1 MTLHKLGHFH
11 GGLHLDDHKAEST
24 GLPIDK
30 QPPGK
35 ALVLPLRQHIGHD
48 AEPVVKPG
56 DRVGKGQ
63 LIAQPFGHISA
74 AIHAPTSGTV
84 TAIEGRPFPH
94 PSGMPVESIVI
105 AADGEDRWAEGLP
118 APIADYRTLSAPELT
133 HRIRD
138 AGIVGLGGAAFPTDA
153 KLRID
158 KNSITTLIINGAECE
173 PWITCDDLLMREQA
187 TGIVEGIAIL
197 QHILRP
203 MATLIG
209 IEDNK
214 PEAIDAMRQA
224 LATAQLNNTEVVVIP
239 TLYPSGGEKQ
249 LIKILT
255 NKEVPSGGL
264 PLQIGIVCQNVG
276 TTFAIFEAIIKGKP
290 LIERVVTITG
300 DGVRQPRNL
309 LLRIGTPISEAVAAA
324 GGYVDNVAEL
334 LIGGPMMGVAI
345 PTDDVPLIKSSNCVL
360 ASTPAN
366 LRRHHD
372 AHPCIRCGE
381 CAAVCPAQ
389 LLPQQLY
396 WYARAKNHDKAED
409 YHLFDCIE
417 CGCCDYVCPSHIPL
431 VQYYRHAKG
440 EIRHLREEKA
450 KADRAR
456 IRHQLREE
464 RLAREAAER
473 AARLAAKKAALEKK
487 KAAKQTAGDSSDSKK
502 DVIAAAL
509 ARAKARKAAL
519 RKEKSGQSV
528 QQSNESP

>member
-24 GLPIDK
+24 GQPIEPR
-30 QPPGK
+30 PPGQE
-35 ALVLPLRQHIGHD
+35 LVLPLRQHIGHD
-48 AEPVVKPG
+48 AEAVVKPG

-63 LIAQPFGHISA
+63 LIAQPFGDISA

-94 PSGMPVESIVI
+94 PSGLPVESIVI
-105 AADGEDRWAEGLP
+105 AADGEDRWAQGLP
-118 APIADYRTLSAPELT
+118 APVADFRNLSAPELT
-133 HRIRD
+133 QRIRE

-158 KNSITTLIINGAECE
+158 KNSISTLVINGAECE
-173 PWITCDDLLMREQA
+173 PWITCDDMLMREQA
-187 TGIVEGIAIL
+187 SGIVSGIAIL

-203 MATLIG
+203 METLIG

-214 PEAIDAMRQA
+214 PEAIEAMRQA
-224 LATAQLNNTEVVVIP
+224 LATARLDNTEVVVIP

-264 PLQIGIVCQNVG
+264 PLQIGVVCQNVG
-276 TTFAIFEAIIKGKP
+276 TTFAIFEAIVEGKP
-290 LIERVVTITG
+290 LIERVVTVTG
-300 DGVRQPRNL
+300 DGVQQPHNL
-309 LLRIGTPISEAVAAA
+309 RLRIGTPISAAVAAA
-324 GGYVDNVAEL
+324 GGYVEGVAEL
-334 LIGGPMMGVAI
+334 LIGGPMMGVAL
-345 PTDDVPLIKSSNCVL
+345 PSDEVPLIKSANCIL

-366 LRRHHD
+366 LRRHD

-396 WYARAKNHDKAED
+396 WYARAQDFDKAED

-440 EIRHLREEKA
+440 EIRHLRKEKE

-464 RLAREAAER
+464 RLAREKAER

-487 KAAKQTAGDSSDSKK
+487 KAAKQDAGDTPDPKK
-502 DVIAAAL
+502 DAIAAAL
-509 ARAKARKAAL
+509 ERAKARKAAL
-519 RKEKSGQSV
+519 QQEKAGKTAQE
-528 QQSNESP
+528 SNESP